1 MSYQIESDYAAIDE
15 ESVTDGLKG
24 APGEVQVMLSVTNTL
39 SGEREPFEPTDE
51 EVLLYVC
58 GLTVSDDA
66 HLGHA
71 RVWVHAD
78 VMHRWLEHEGHSVRH
93 VENFTD
99 VNEKIAARIG
109 ENDLGG
115 SEGEVARRFIE
126 GTITDMRGLNL
137 KRATVYPRVSEH
149 VPEIIALVE
158 RLVESGHAYESSGSV
173 YFDVTSFEE
182 YGKLSNQDVED
193 LEAQGDPEERSE
205 KRHPADFALWKSGG
219 VSETAIREHEKVD
232 HDRPPEGETW
242 DSPWGEGRPGWHIE
256 CSAMAMTH
264 LDETIDVHVGGHD
277 LVFPHHE
284 NEIAQSEAA
293 TGERFAK
300 YWLHTGLLETKGE
313 KMSSS
318 LGNFFTVSAALEE
331 FGPNVIRSFYL
342 STEYG
347 SKQTFSQE
355 AMAEARE
362 RFERLERAHKR
373 ATEAADGPDARTKV
387 EDGDLRAA
395 IEGAREEFTRSMND
409 DFGVREAMAA
419 LLSLASAVN
428 RHVDDRGEYD
438 YRGLRRA
445 IETFEEFGE
454 GVFGFSFG
462 SKSEGQVEIAEDLV
476 ALVLRVREEEREAGN
491 YGRADELRDDL
502 EALGVAVE
510 DEGSETN
517 YRL

>member
-1 MSYQIESDYAAIDE
+1 M
-15 ESVTDGLKG
+15 
-24 APGEVQVMLSVTNTL
+24 MLSVTNTL
-39 SGEREPFEPTDE
+39 SGEREAFEPTDE

-78 VMHRWLEHEGHSVRH
+78 VIHRWLEHEGYPVRH

-99 VNEKIAARIG
+99 VNEKIASRIG
-109 ENDLGG
+109 EDELGD
-115 SEGEVARRFIE
+115 SELAVARRFIE
-126 GTITDMRGLNL
+126 GTIADMRGLNL

-149 VPEIIALVE
+149 IPEIIALIE
-158 RLVESGHAYESSGSV
+158 RLIGAGHAYETDGSV

-182 YGKLSNQDVED
+182 YGKLSNQRLED
-193 LEAQGDPEERSE
+193 LEAQGDPDERGE
-205 KRHPADFALWKSGG
+205 KRHPADFALWKAGG
-219 VSETAIREHEKVD
+219 VSESAIREHEKVD

-264 LDETIDVHVGGHD
+264 LDETIDIHVGGHD

-331 FGPNVIRSFYL
+331 FGQNVLRSFYL
-342 STEYG
+342 STEYD
-347 SKQTFSQE
+347 SNQTFSEE
-355 AMAEARE
+355 AIAEAEE
-362 RFERLERAHKR
+362 RFERLERAYER
-373 ATEAADGPDARTKV
+373 ATEAADSPDARTKV
-387 EDGDLRAA
+387 EDEDLREAVS
-395 IEGAREEFTRSMND
+395 EAREEFTRAMND
-409 DFGVREAMAA
+409 DFSVRPAMAA
-419 LLSLASAVN
+419 LLSLANAVN
-428 RHVDDRGEYD
+428 RHVDTHDEYD

-445 IETFEEFGE
+445 IETVEELGE
-454 GVFGFSFG
+454 GVFGLSFV
-462 SKSEGQVEIAEDLV
+462 SEGEGRVDIADELVE
-476 ALVLRVREEEREAGN
+476 LVLRVREDEREAGN
-491 YGRADELRDDL
+491 YERADELRDDL
-502 EALGVAVE
+502 EALGVTVE
-510 DEGSETN
+510 DEGDGTT